1 MLTGIEEVDWASLGH
16 AYGPADDVPAL
27 LRGLAS
33 PDPAEREAGLDGMYG
48 AVHHQGD
55 VYDSTLACIPFL
67 LELVA
72 DPAVQD
78 RGGIVELLT
87 SIGGIELDD
96 EDDDLDG
103 PSGAGPGDD
112 GFVPAANF
120 AMASAAVAAGA
131 DVFLCLV
138 DDADPEVRLA
148 APVAL
153 ASLHPD
159 PARVLTLL
167 RERLTVE
174 PDTEV
179 LLALVEAVGRIA
191 LRHASLR
198 AETVDWL
205 GWLARAAQ
213 DPGLRLAA
221 LAQLARCAPG
231 RIPEDVVR
239 RVTELL
245 EEIRTAPAA
254 DDAGGEAAS
263 ARLPVTLVGQVR
275 ELLGEQAAGRRT
287 PWTEE
292 LLRTLHGALDDRVDD
307 RIALIL
313 AQLRSPDPA
322 QRSDA
327 IWLCGG
333 LIRRWRGRYEEVV
346 GLVGAQLA
354 DPDAR
359 LREAATSFLERLF
372 ELGAP
377 AADALAGVLTGRA
390 RHVGPGGA
398 SAAAGGLAG
407 LTGRTGRDGA
417 LLALARSGDARA
429 VPLLA
434 RALEGRGEVRREL
447 LYAVD
452 GLGPAA
458 AGLAPLLRRRLAAVE
473 LDEDLYDRA
482 APLLYAL
489 AAVRG
494 GQALPEVLRV
504 LRGAP
509 EHRREWVREAA
520 ARTLGAFGPAAREA
534 VPELRELLGAESAS
548 VATAAA
554 RALWAVEGDA
564 EAVVPVLV
572 RWLRPG
578 TSGADRCAAAQ
589 ALGAIGPAA
598 AGAARALRPGLTSR
612 DLWERVRCAAA
623 LWRVSGETERTLPV
637 LLAAWEENRHA
648 RVEVAACLAEMGPAA
663 AAAQLPILTELTR
676 RHRHNAREGAS
687 GSHDIHQDEKLLTLC
702 RAALTLMERPARPWR
717 EERPTGDANG
727 SGPGRDRR
735 PTGDAEP
742 PGPGRERRPTED
754 ADGSGPWQEKRP
766 TQDADA
772 SGPQRHERPA
782 QDADAPGPRQ
792 EERPAGGAGGRAV
805 EGER

>member
-72 DPAVQD
+72 DPVVQD

-103 PSGAGPGDD
+103 PAGPGGDD
-112 GFVPAANF
+112 AGFVPAANF
-120 AMASAAVAAGA
+120 AMAAAAVAAGA
-131 DVFLCLV
+131 DVFLGLV

-179 LLALVEAVGRIA
+179 RLALVEAVGRIA

-221 LAQLARCAPG
+221 LAQLARCSPG
-231 RIPEDVVR
+231 RIPDDIVG

-245 EEIRTAPAA
+245 EEIRTAPEP
-254 DDAGGEAAS
+254 DDGGGEPGP
-263 ARLPVTLVGQVR
+263 ARMPVTLVGQVR
-275 ELLGEQAAGRRT
+275 ELLEEHVAGRRT

-307 RIALIL
+307 RIALIV
-313 AQLRSPDPA
+313 AQLRSPDPG

-333 LIRRWRGRYEEVV
+333 LIRLWRGRYEEVV
-346 GLVGAQLA
+346 RLVGAQLA

-372 ELGAP
+372 ERTAP
-377 AADALAGVLTGRA
+377 AADALADVLA
-390 RHVGPGGA
+390 RGPGGA
-398 SAAAGGLAG
+398 PATSGGLAE

-434 RALEGRGEVRREL
+434 RALQGPGEVRREL

-509 EHRREWVREAA
+509 GYRRDWVREAA

-534 VPELRELLGAESAS
+534 VPELRELLASDSAT
-548 VATAAA
+548 VATTAA
-554 RALWAVEGDA
+554 RALWEVEGDA
-564 EAVVPVLV
+564 DAVVPVLV

-578 TSGADRCAAAQ
+578 SSGADRCAAAQ

-623 LWRVSGETERTLPV
+623 LWRVSGETGRALPV

-648 RVEVAACLAEMGPAA
+648 RVDIAECLAEMGPAA
-663 AAAQLPILTELTR
+663 AEAQLPILTELTR
-676 RHRHNAREGAS
+676 RRRHNAREGAS

-702 RAALTLMERPARPWR
+702 RAALARMERPGPWR
-717 EERPTGDANG
+717 EGRAAEGAGRP
-727 SGPGRDRR
+727 
-735 PTGDAEP
+735 
-742 PGPGRERRPTED
+742 
-754 ADGSGPWQEKRP
+754 
-766 TQDADA
+766 
-772 SGPQRHERPA
+772 
-782 QDADAPGPRQ
+782 
-792 EERPAGGAGGRAV
+792 GGRAA
-805 EGER
+805 EGVGHAEAEGDGG